1 MFGVCSPN
9 THFTC
14 NALSFKYEVAKP
26 TYLCPIMQK
35 KLFFALALWGC
46 ISLWGCGPDYVYQ
59 SEKEIAKAVWAYR
72 DSAVFEFDIQDTT
85 KLYNLYLDLA
95 AQPAFATENLY
106 VRLRTTFPD
115 GKRLALPKS
124 FDVFDKQ
131 GKIMGKSS
139 SGAYKQH
146 IMLQENTFFNQLG
159 KYRIVVEQFMRQ
171 DSVAGI
177 ATIGLAVERSKTA
190 K

>member
-1 MFGVCSPN
+1 M
-9 THFTC
+9 
-14 NALSFKYEVAKP
+14 L
-26 TYLCPIMQK
+26 K
-35 KLFFALALWGC
+35 KLYFAIVLWGC
-46 ISLWGCGPDYVYQ
+46 IGLLGCGPAYIYQ
-59 SEKEIAKAVWAYR
+59 SEKEIAQAVWTYR
-72 DSAVFEFDIQDTT
+72 DSVVFEFEIQDTA
-85 KLYNLYLDLA
+85 KLYNLFLDLA
-95 AQPAFATENLY
+95 AQPSFATENLY

-131 GKIMGKSS
+131 GKIMGSSSS
-139 SGAYKQH
+139 SGAHKQH

-177 ATIGLAVERSKTA
+177 AAIGLAVERSKTA